1 MKKSDFKI
9 GKLIF
14 TSWFIRGVYE
24 FWGLYKFSYNEK
36 ILKKIKKMNKELFIW
51 TVDSQVELEK
61 FDGDY
66 FIIYNEKAN

>member
-1 MKKSDFKI
+1 MIKSK
-9 GKLIF
+9 
-14 TSWFIRGVYE
+14 Y
-24 FWGLYKFSYNEK
+24 YK